1 MEFENQ
7 YLSYLEYDLLGGKI
21 SEVPFNLLEYK
32 AEKKIDEMTFN
43 RFKKVKEYP
52 RELKLCIFELI
63 DIFENEDNSGVI
75 SESVGSYSVSRQSK
89 ETMEKA
95 KISIINQYLSN
106 TKVNGV
112 FVLYRGAD
120 TSEN

>member
-7 YLSYLEYDLLGGKI
+7 YLSYFEYKLLGGEI

-43 RFKKVKEYP
+43 RFKKVKQYP
-52 RELKLCIFELI
+52 QELKLCIFELI
-63 DIFENEDNSGVI
+63 DIFNNEDNSGVI

-89 ETMEKA
+89 ETIEKA
-95 KISIINQYLSN
+95 KNNIINQYLSN
-106 TKVNGV
+106 TKVNDV

>member
-7 YLSYLEYDLLGGKI
+7 YLSYLEYKLLGGKI

-32 AEKKIDEMTFN
+32 AEKKIDEITFN
-43 RFKKVKEYP
+43 RFKNVKEYP
-52 RELKLCIFELI
+52 QELKLCIFELI
-63 DIFENEDNSGVI
+63 DIFNNEDNSGVI
-75 SESVGSYSVSRQSK
+75 SESVGNYSVSRQSK
-89 ETMEKA
+89 ETIEKA
-95 KISIINQYLSN
+95 KNNIINQYLSN
-106 TKVNGV
+106 TKVNDV